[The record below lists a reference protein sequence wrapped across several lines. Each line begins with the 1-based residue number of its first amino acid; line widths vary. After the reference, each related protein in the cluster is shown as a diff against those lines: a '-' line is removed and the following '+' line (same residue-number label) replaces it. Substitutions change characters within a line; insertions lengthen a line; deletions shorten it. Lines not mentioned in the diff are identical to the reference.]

1 MQRFGSFSISTHEFG
16 KFILNENWQEF
27 VELLLSDQ
35 ESVAPGSIEAR
46 KIWKQTR
53 DPKLTLNKLPHYFVA
68 ETAVLRVLQNESP
81 QQKMTTIPFILQIL
95 ILKPFKQFRKIFV

>member
-1 MQRFGSFSISTHEFG
+1 M
-16 KFILNENWQEF
+16 
-27 VELLLSDQ
+27 LLSDQ

-81 QQKMTTIPFILQIL
+81 QQKDDNNTVYSSNSYLKAIQAIPKNLRMMYGHAYQAYIWNLVAS
-95 ILKPFKQFRKIFV
+95 KESNYMD